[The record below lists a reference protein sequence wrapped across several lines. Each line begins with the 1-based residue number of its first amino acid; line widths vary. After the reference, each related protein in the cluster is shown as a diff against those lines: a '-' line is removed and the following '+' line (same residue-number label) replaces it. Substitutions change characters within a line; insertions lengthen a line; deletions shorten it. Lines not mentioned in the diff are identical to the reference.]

1 MCEAPEDVAF
11 RVMDLLA
18 RGEVDL
24 DCEIVGLKSNFTQ
37 GPTASERQTVIKH
50 DFF

>member
-1 MCEAPEDVAF
+1 VCEAPEDVAF

-37 GPTASERQTVIKH
+37 GPTANDSKVLTKVSE
-50 DFF
+50 

>member
-11 RVMDLLA
+11 RVLDLLA

-37 GPTASERQTVIKH
+37 GPTANDSKVLTKVSE
-50 DFF
+50 